1 VAAVVRSEPEAV
13 VVVEAGLEL
22 GSPYTV
28 VAAEAHS
35 ETQSVAVAEE
45 ARHHHILSVG
55 TRNHLVVAVAV
66 GLGGN
71 LSSFGHCIGLLLGG
85 QSWRRLGRSSTMK
98 TW

>member
-35 ETQSVAVAEE
+35 ETQSVAVAD
-45 ARHHHILSVG
+45 
-55 TRNHLVVAVAV
+55 NP
-66 GLGGN
+66 
-71 LSSFGHCIGLLLGG
+71 
-85 QSWRRLGRSSTMK
+85 
-98 TW
+98 